1 MHRTFWVLV
10 AAWTAAACGGAA
22 ERRDAV
28 PATAASAAAVPPIT
42 SGPQTGVADLYHLR
56 SVTDVQLSPDGSRA
70 AFTVVNND
78 RAGVPWSQ
86 IWVADIARGSAARW
100 PGSEEGSNARW
111 SKDGSR
117 IAFIGRTGDGKSGLL
132 IANADGTNVVALSDV
147 TTSNSPL
154 PQLGERLAWSPD
166 RKSIAFVSA
175 VASAEP
181 DMNGDPIVI
190 TRYWYR
196 PATSYPARFNDNRR
210 LHLFVADVSTKG
222 VQQLT
227 TGKYDEHSVAW
238 SPDGRQLAFLSDR
251 EADPDMFF
259 NYDLFVM
266 DVPSGSVRQLTQTK
280 NNEYRPVWSP
290 DSTTIAYEGLKR
302 PMTSSETNSEDT
314 HVWTVDVRSGAR
326 REIGAA
332 IDNRQGAPQ
341 WSSDGRWLYATVQA
355 KGSVGLY
362 RIAAG
367 DGNAE
372 RVVPAVEGH
381 GTVSSFAVGRDGS
394 VTYAMA
400 TPSSPA
406 ELYLSRPTASP
417 SAVTALNRDVL
428 KEKTVADVESLVF
441 KSFDGTPI
449 EAFLT
454 KPAHHDAAIK
464 HPMIVMIHG
473 GPHGQQGPAFN
484 HRAQVYA
491 GRGWAALMVNYRG
504 STGYG
509 QKFSDAIA
517 RDQDGGEAKDVLE
530 AVDAALA
537 RYPWIDPGRLGVEG
551 GSYGGQLTNWLV
563 TQTDR
568 FKAAVPAASISNLV
582 SHNYMSVYHDYL
594 QQEYGAKPH
603 VGGIADMLW
612 QRSAIRFVN
621 RVKTPVMFI
630 HGDNDQL
637 VNPAEIEQFF
647 VALKDVGVETVMVRY
662 PREGH
667 GMRENGHIADVI
679 TRSIAWYERHF
690 QAPVARTTE

>member
-1 MHRTFWVLV
+1 MIRSICVLV
-10 AAWTAAACGGAA
+10 AALAAACRGAPQ
-22 ERRDAV
+22 RHD
-28 PATAASAAAVPPIT
+28 PSSAAVTPPVPPI
-42 SGPQTGVADLYHLR
+42 SPGSQIDVVDLYHLR

-78 RAGVPWSQ
+78 RPGVPWSE
-86 IWVADIARGSAARW
+86 IWIADLAGGRATRW
-100 PGSEEGSNARW
+100 PGAEEGANPRW
-111 SKDGSR
+111 SRDSTR
-117 IAFIGRTGDGKSGLL
+117 IAFVGRTGDGKSGVLV
-132 IANADGTNVVALSDV
+132 ANADGTNVTALADV
-147 TTSNSPL
+147 MTSNSPL
-154 PQLGERLAWSPD
+154 PQVGERLAWSPD
-166 RKSIAFVSA
+166 GKSIAFVSA
-175 VASAEP
+175 VPSTEP
-181 DMNGDPIVI
+181 DMNGDPIVV

-210 LHLFVADVSTKG
+210 LHLFVVDVSTKG
-222 VQQLT
+222 VRQLT

-238 SPDGRQLAFLSDR
+238 SPGGAELAFLSDR
-251 EADPDMFF
+251 EPDPDMFF
-259 NYDLFVM
+259 NYDLFLM
-266 DVPSGSVRQLTQTK
+266 DVASGAVRQLTQTK
-280 NNEYRPVWSP
+280 ANEYRPVWSP
-290 DSTTIAYEGLKR
+290 DGQSIAHEGLKR

-314 HVWTVDVRSGAR
+314 HIWTVDVGTGAR
-326 REIGAA
+326 HELGAA

-341 WSSDGRWLYATVQA
+341 WSNDGRSLYATVQSR
-355 KGSVGLY
+355 GSVGLY
-362 RIAAG
+362 RFQG
-367 DGNAE
+367 DGGSPE
-372 RVVPAVEGH
+372 RVLPAADAR
-381 GTVSSFAVGRDGS
+381 GTVSSFAVGKDGTI
-394 VTYAMA
+394 VYAMA

-406 ELYLSRPTASP
+406 ELFMSRSNGSP
-417 SAVTALNRDVL
+417 VTVTTLNRDVL
-428 KEKTVADVESLVF
+428 KGKTIGEVESVVF
-441 KSFDGTPI
+441 KSFDGKEI

-454 KPAHHDAAIK
+454 KPAQVDSAVK
-464 HPMIVMIHG
+464 YPMILMIHG

-517 RDQDGGEAKDVLE
+517 RDQDGGEAKDILA
-530 AVDAALA
+530 AVDTALA
-537 RYPWIDPGRLGVEG
+537 RYPWIDRGRLGVEG

-603 VGGIADMLW
+603 VGDIADMLW

-637 VNPAEIEQFF
+637 VNPAEIEQYFI
-647 VALKDVGVETVMVRY
+647 ALKDVGVETVMVRY

-679 TRSIAWYERHF
+679 SRSIAWYDRHF
-690 QAPVARTTE
+690 RGPTVRTTE